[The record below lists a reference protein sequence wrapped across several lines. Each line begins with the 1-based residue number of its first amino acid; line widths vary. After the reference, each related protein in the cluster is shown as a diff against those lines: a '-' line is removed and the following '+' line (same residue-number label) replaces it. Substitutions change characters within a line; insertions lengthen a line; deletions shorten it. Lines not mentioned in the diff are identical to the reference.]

1 MIGNVPLILEGCLRV
16 YFRGLSFQSYRFFV
30 PRKIVFGIGFMECFP
45 VISNVSLDLGSRL
58 GVYFRRFSSHLYRFF
73 GPGNIVFV
81 FRFMGRLPIVGNGFG
96 SRKSSSCLVSW
107 VVLSFISTPSPP
119 KNRFPVYFHALSSHG
134 S

>member
-1 MIGNVPLILEGCLRV
+1 MIGNVPLVLEGCLRV
-16 YFRGLSFQSYRFFV
+16 CFRGLSFQSYRFFV

-45 VISNVSLDLGSRL
+45 VIGNVSLDLGSRL

-81 FRFMGRLPIVGNGFG
+81 FRFMGCLPMVGNGFG
-96 SRKSSSCLVSW
+96 SRKSSSCLISM
-107 VVLSFISTPSPP
+107 VVLSFISIPCPP
-119 KNRFPVYFHALSSHG
+119 KNRFPVCFHGLSSHG